1 MRVELAESQRERVQA
16 MEDLKERDQIIQD
29 DNNRINNL
37 EHAIDAQLGKEEELM
52 KTVQHSEEEIGHLL
66 EEIQNFEKKLENGET
81 GGGGVSF
88 VELRNAKKAVVER
101 EEQVAFLKSQIEIL
115 KKDLKDSLTVP
126 QLQIEEL
133 DQENKAL
140 QGRLK
145 GERLEYTSKLSS
157 KDDIIS
163 HLRSELTSYTSSP
176 DAQNIQSARQKL
188 TEAREDA
195 TQVRE
200 DLAATRKY
208 AEELQGEREDLVEK
222 YNLLKDKS
230 VFMEKTVKDLSEKS
244 DNLAKKVL
252 EWTEKTYDWKQR
264 AESAEHKLRM
274 QGDGKN
280 KVEAVDAEP
289 QGMNLQAI
297 MDKGKPEKKAA
308 SWKIF
313 INGPE
318 TQDLSSEEIQIRVLE
333 ERNLDF
339 EAKIAQLN
347 SDMVRMQT
355 GHKNELYNTKKKI
368 AQLTGENEAL
378 ALQNS
383 TLEQLRGR

>member
-1 MRVELAESQRERVQA
+1 
-16 MEDLKERDQIIQD
+16 
-29 DNNRINNL
+29 
-37 EHAIDAQLGKEEELM
+37 
-52 KTVQHSEEEIGHLL
+52 
-66 EEIQNFEKKLENGET
+66 
-81 GGGGVSF
+81 
-88 VELRNAKKAVVER
+88 
-101 EEQVAFLKSQIEIL
+101 
-115 KKDLKDSLTVP
+115 
-126 QLQIEEL
+126 
-133 DQENKAL
+133 
-140 QGRLK
+140 
-145 GERLEYTSKLSS
+145 
-157 KDDIIS
+157 
-163 HLRSELTSYTSSP
+163 
-176 DAQNIQSARQKL
+176 
-188 TEAREDA
+188 
-195 TQVRE
+195 
-200 DLAATRKY
+200 
-208 AEELQGEREDLVEK
+208 
-222 YNLLKDKS
+222 
-230 VFMEKTVKDLSEKS
+230 
-244 DNLAKKVL
+244 
-252 EWTEKTYDWKQR
+252 
-264 AESAEHKLRM
+264 M